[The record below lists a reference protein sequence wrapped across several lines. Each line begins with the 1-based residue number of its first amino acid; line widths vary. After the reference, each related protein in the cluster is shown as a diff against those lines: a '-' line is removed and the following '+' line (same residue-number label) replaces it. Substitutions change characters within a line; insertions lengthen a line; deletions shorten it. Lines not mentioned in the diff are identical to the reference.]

1 MFIENGYGKTIQL
14 RIEDYLDMTDEE
26 WQEIIASGHGE
37 TINDPFIDYTGIKN
51 EKVVPME
58 DLDDDIIFVE
68 LDEDLEL
75 DNIDEEYE

>member
-37 TINDPFIDYTGIKN
+37 VINDPFIDYTGIKN
-51 EKVVPME
+51 EKVIPID
-58 DLDDDIIFVE
+58 DLDGEIEFIE
-68 LDEDLEL
+68 LDEDLEI
-75 DNIDEEYE
+75 DNTNEDE